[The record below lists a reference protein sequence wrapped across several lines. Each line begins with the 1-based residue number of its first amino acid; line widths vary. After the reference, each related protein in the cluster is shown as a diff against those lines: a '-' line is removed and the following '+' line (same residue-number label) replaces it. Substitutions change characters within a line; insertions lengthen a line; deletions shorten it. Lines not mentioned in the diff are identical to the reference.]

1 MAGRRTLMRIGA
13 YKAYLA
19 GQDKLNCLNKQNID
33 INAYLDAGMKANAK
47 ENLAKLQKETS
58 KPTPQ
63 THNRKTNVVK
73 APPIPKKDTDYKPK
87 GEVCFIIANGE
98 SRKDFDLHQ
107 LSNKGYVIGM
117 NVLPIVENFWPD
129 ALVSVDIATV
139 KWICEKIVPDKL
151 EMWSYPR
158 GGVKDSRVNRFQ
170 KDWGW
175 SSGPTATRLAI
186 EYKQFQ
192 TLYILGMDFFGITP
206 DGKIDEKDGRKINNM
221 FKGKERYRK
230 ANSDRTYFG
239 NWLNQMIT
247 NTSNHPNV
255 NFYHVVRDGQRS
267 PNKLAQKT
275 NWIDITYNMFQEH
288 LSKMPKKSS

>member
-19 GQDKLNCLNKQNID
+19 GQDKFNCLNKQNID
-33 INAYLDAGMKANAK
+33 INAYLDAGMKTNAK
-47 ENLAKLQKETS
+47 ENLAKLETS
-58 KPTPQ
+58 KLTPQ
-63 THNRKTNVVK
+63 TQNRKTNVVK

-98 SRKDFDLHQ
+98 SRRGFDLHQ
-107 LSNKGYVIGM
+107 LSSKGYVIGM
-117 NVLPIVENFWPD
+117 NVLPVVEDFWPD

-139 KWICEKIVPDKL
+139 KWICEKNVPDKL

-158 GGVKDSRVNRFQ
+158 GGVKDQRVNRLA

-175 SSGPTATRLAI
+175 SSGPTATRLAL
-186 EYKQFQ
+186 EYKKYQ
-192 TLYILGMDFFGITP
+192 TIYILGMDFFGITEK
-206 DGKIDEKDGRKINNM
+206 GVIDEKDGRKINNM

-230 ANSDRTYFG
+230 PGSDRTYFG

-247 NTSNHPNV
+247 NTSSHPNV
-255 NFYHVVRDGQRS
+255 NFYHVIREGQRS

-275 NWIDITYNMFQEH
+275 NWIDITYNMLEEH

>member
-19 GQDKLNCLNKQNID
+19 GETHFNCLNKKNID
-33 INAYLDAGMKANAK
+33 INAYLDDGMKANAK
-47 ENLAKLQKETS
+47 QNLADLEKQAVQ
-58 KPTPQ
+58 Q
-63 THNRKTNVVK
+63 THIRKL
-73 APPIPKKDTDYKPK
+73 PKKDTDYKPK
-87 GEVCFIIANGE
+87 GDVCFIIANGE
-98 SRKDFDLHQ
+98 SRRDFDLHQ
-107 LSNKGYVIGM
+107 LPDKGYVIGM
-117 NVLPIVENFWPD
+117 NVLPIVEDFWPD
-129 ALVSVDIATV
+129 ALISVDIATV
-139 KWICEKIVPDKL
+139 KWICDKDVPNKL

-158 GGVKDSRVNRFQ
+158 GGVKDARVSRIA

-175 SSGPTATRLAI
+175 SSGPTATRIAI
-186 EYKQFQ
+186 EYKKFQ
-192 TLYILGMDFFGITP
+192 TIYILGMDFFGITP
-206 DGKIDEKDGRKINNM
+206 EGTVDEKHGRKLNNM
-221 FKGKERYRK
+221 YKGMARYRK

-239 NWLNQMIT
+239 NWLNQMVT